1 MKKKC
6 DKFSSNFN
14 YFKFSQAN
22 VSAPL
27 PPRPAMEVDEQPPP
41 APVQKLDTITA
52 KPTEPTVVQDTFSG
66 SDLVG
71 RSLRV
76 DSKAEDESK
85 MEVET
90 KSPSPVDRKKIKID
104 EVTNEESKEKGVLH
118 VVSSLKLSCCNC
130 VN

>member
-1 MKKKC
+1 
-6 DKFSSNFN
+6 
-14 YFKFSQAN
+14 
-22 VSAPL
+22 
-27 PPRPAMEVDEQPPP
+27 MEVDEQPPP